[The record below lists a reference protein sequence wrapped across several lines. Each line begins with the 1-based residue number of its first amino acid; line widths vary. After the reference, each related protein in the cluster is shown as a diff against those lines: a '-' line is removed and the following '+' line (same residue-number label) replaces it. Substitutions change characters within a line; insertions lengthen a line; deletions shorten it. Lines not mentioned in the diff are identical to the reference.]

1 MKRSV
6 LYNILTIM
14 LLSPLSLA
22 AQQIM
27 QGNGEVKN
35 LEVIRDNGRIT
46 INMLIDVTNAQVG
59 PDGTLIL
66 TPAIEKGEQSL
77 DLPSIQVM
85 GKRAHMYYLRNG
97 EEVLPEE
104 SAYLERA
111 AKRKDRKNGKEQVI
125 AYTAEVGFE
134 PWMRGSDVV
143 IKEGSCGC
151 NRTVIAHNGEDNV
164 GDFLK
169 ELYNP
174 QYLLS
179 FVEPEPEPIKTRQES
194 HSAYINF
201 FVDKYD
207 IRENYKNNATEL
219 ASVMNS
225 IKIVE
230 DDKDLSITSI
240 KIEGWAS
247 PEATEWHNQRLSQNR
262 ANSLADYVAQ
272 KTGISRDM
280 IEAVGCGEDWAGL
293 RKAVEN
299 TPKLLKQADV
309 LEIIDLQ
316 GISVDDKE
324 QKLKD
329 LYPPEIYQRL
339 LNEMYGK
346 LRRNDYK
353 IIYNVRNFNLEEA
366 KQLVDKNPK
375 LLSLTELYKVAG
387 SYQTNS
393 PEYNHVMEVAANT
406 YPTTVAAAS
415 NHAMVLIRNGK
426 YDQALEVLKKCNK
439 ADDATILNAKGYALA
454 AKGDTQK
461 AMEAWKTAAEK
472 GNEEAKHNL
481 NELQKYLET
490 L

>member
-1 MKRSV
+1 
-6 LYNILTIM
+6 
-14 LLSPLSLA
+14 
-22 AQQIM
+22 
-27 QGNGEVKN
+27 
-35 LEVIRDNGRIT
+35 
-46 INMLIDVTNAQVG
+46 
-59 PDGTLIL
+59 
-66 TPAIEKGEQSL
+66 
-77 DLPSIQVM
+77 
-85 GKRAHMYYLRNG
+85 
-97 EEVLPEE
+97 
-104 SAYLERA
+104 
-111 AKRKDRKNGKEQVI
+111 
-125 AYTAEVGFE
+125 
-134 PWMRGSDVV
+134 MRGSDVV

-164 GDFLK
+164 GGFLK

-174 QYLLS
+174 QYVLS
-179 FVEPEPEPIKTRQES
+179 FTEPEPEPIKTRQES

-207 IRENYKNNATEL
+207 IRENYKNNESEL

-225 IKIVE
+225 IKVVE

-247 PEATEWHNQRLSQNR
+247 PEATQWHNQQLSQNR

-272 KTGISRDM
+272 KTGIDRNM

-293 RKAVEN
+293 REAVEN
-299 TPKLLKQADV
+299 TPRLLKQDEV
-309 LEIIDLQ
+309 LRIIDEQ
-316 GISVDDKE
+316 GISVDDRE

-353 IIYNVRNFNLEEA
+353 IIYNVRNFDLEEA
-366 KQLVDKNPK
+366 RQLVDKNPK

-387 SYQTNS
+387 SYQKDS
-393 PEYNHVMEVAANT
+393 PEYGHVMEVAANT

-415 NHAMVLIRNGK
+415 NYALALINEGK
-426 YDQALEVLKKCNK
+426 YDQALEVLNKCNN
-439 ADDATILNAKGYALA
+439 ADDARILTAKGRAYIG
-454 AKGDTQK
+454 KGDVENAQK
-461 AMEAWKTAAEK
+461 AWKEAAGK
-472 GNEEAKHNL
+472 GYEEAKYNL

>member
-6 LYNILTIM
+6 LYILVIM
-14 LLSPLSLA
+14 LLAPLSMA

-35 LEVIRDNGRIT
+35 LEVIRNNGRIT
-46 INMLIDVTNAQVG
+46 INMLVDVTNAQIG
-59 PDGTLIL
+59 ADGTLIL
-66 TPAIEKGEQSL
+66 TPAIEKGEKSL

-104 SAYLERA
+104 SPYLERVS
-111 AKRKDRKNGKEQVI
+111 KRKDRKNGKEHVI

-164 GDFLK
+164 GGFLK

-174 QYLLS
+174 QYVLS
-179 FVEPEPEPIKTRQES
+179 FTEPEPEPIKTRQES

-207 IRENYKNNATEL
+207 IRENYKNNESEL

-225 IKIVE
+225 IKVVE

-247 PEATEWHNQRLSQNR
+247 PEATQWHNQQLSQNR

-272 KTGISRDM
+272 KTGIDRNM

-293 RKAVEN
+293 REAVEN
-299 TPKLLKQADV
+299 TPRLLKQDEV
-309 LEIIDLQ
+309 LRIIDEQ
-316 GISVDDKE
+316 GISVDDRE

-353 IIYNVRNFNLEEA
+353 IIYNVRNFDLEEA
-366 KQLVDKNPK
+366 RQLVDKNPK

-387 SYQTNS
+387 SYQKDS
-393 PEYNHVMEVAANT
+393 PEYGHVMEVAANT

-415 NHAMVLIRNGK
+415 NYALALINEGK
-426 YDQALEVLKKCNK
+426 YDQALEVLNKCNN
-439 ADDATILNAKGYALA
+439 ADDARILTAKGRAYIG
-454 AKGDTQK
+454 KGDVENAQK
-461 AMEAWKTAAEK
+461 AWKEAAGK
-472 GNEEAKHNL
+472 GYEEAKYNL

>member
-1 MKRSV
+1 MKRFIPYIV
-6 LYNILTIM
+6 IVM

-27 QGNGEVKN
+27 NGNGEVKN
-35 LEVIRDNGRIT
+35 LEVVRDNGRVT
-46 INMLIDVTNAQVG
+46 VNMLIDVTNAQIG
-59 PDGTLIL
+59 KDGTIIL

-77 DLPSIQVM
+77 DLPSVQVM

-97 EEVLPEE
+97 VEVLPEE
-104 SAYLERA
+104 SPYLERV
-111 AKRKDRKNGKEQVI
+111 AKRKDRKQGKEQVI

-151 NRTVIAHNGEDNV
+151 DRTVISQNGEDPL
-164 GDFLK
+164 GRFIRDI
-169 ELYNP
+169 YQP
-174 QYLLS
+174 QYILS
-179 FVEPEPEPIKTRQES
+179 FVEPDPEPIKVRQES

-207 IRENYKNNATEL
+207 IRENYKNNASEL

-247 PEATEWHNQRLSQNR
+247 PEATQWHNQRLSQNR

-272 KTGISRDM
+272 KTGINRDM

-353 IIYNVRNFNLEEA
+353 IIYNVRNFDLEEA
-366 KQLVDKNPK
+366 RELVDKNPK
-375 LLSLTELYKVAG
+375 LLSLSELYKVAG
-387 SYQTNS
+387 SYEKGS
-393 PEYNHVMEVAANT
+393 PEYNHVMQVAAET
-406 YPTTVAAAS
+406 YPTTVAAAV
-415 NHAMVLIRNGK
+415 NHANVLIQNK
-426 YDQALEVLKKCNK
+426 EYDKAIKVLEKSDK
-439 ADDATILNAKGYALA
+439 DDARIMNALAYAYA
-454 AKGDTQK
+454 AKGDIQK
-461 AMEAWKTAAEK
+461 AKELWEKAAKLDNSDAVHNAQEL
-472 GNEEAKHNL
+472 NKH
-481 NELQKYLET
+481 LET